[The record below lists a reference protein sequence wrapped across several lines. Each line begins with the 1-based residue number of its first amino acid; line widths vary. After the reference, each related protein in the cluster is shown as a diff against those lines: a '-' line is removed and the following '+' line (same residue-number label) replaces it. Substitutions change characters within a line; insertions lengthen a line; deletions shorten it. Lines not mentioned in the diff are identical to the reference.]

1 MRRFLPPLVAVAVLA
16 LPASA
21 SANAFQ
27 DLFREYQRTG
37 AINGCKHS
45 SKELTQAKRQVP
57 NDIEQYAPDFPA
69 ALDAAAA
76 QRATGACK
84 KASKKQAAAPV
95 ATPAPGTPSS
105 GTPAQPTATTG
116 APTGAAP
123 AAPGTTPQPVGADQP
138 APAAADAAI
147 ATQAASTDSGADD
160 TPAPLVLLAII
171 GALLLAAAAVW
182 GSARWWAWEPAWL
195 ARFKHAG
202 SEAGWRSSASWAEFR
217 DWLRFGR

>member
-1 MRRFLPPLVAVAVLA
+1 MRRFLPPLVAIAVLA

-37 AINGCKHS
+37 TINGCKHT

-105 GTPAQPTATTG
+105 GTPAPGASAPSTG
-116 APTGAAP
+116 APAA
-123 AAPGTTPQPVGADQP
+123 AAPGVTPQPAGADQP
-138 APAAADAAI
+138 APAVADAAI
-147 ATQAASTDSGADD
+147 AAQAASTDSGADD

-171 GALLLAAAAVW
+171 GALLLLAAAAW
-182 GSARWWAWEPAWL
+182 GSARWWAWEPAWVS
-195 ARFKHAG
+195 RFKHAG
-202 SEAGWRSSASWAEFR
+202 AEAGWRSSASWAEFR